1 MTKKAV
7 PRNDKKSATLCS
19 NKNNMLNFLNDLFG
33 NEKPK
38 TRKNTEG
45 GQKPKTR
52 TKPLPENTIWT
63 VKDQPI
69 PVEIHRER
77 RQSWRYSFAKG
88 GKLIVRL
95 PKVDK
100 ATDAKIIS
108 AVKNALTERATKKPE
123 MLQFFDTKTYRDG
136 DTLQVNKRIYSLK
149 ITLEDRKTHAAKLLK
164 NSWIVLKL
172 AAADT
177 EGGQQKAIST
187 LLSRT
192 IANDNAAEFTRRVNE
207 LNFQFFKKSIKSVNF
222 KYNHSNWG
230 SCSRDTNLNFSSRL
244 LFAPE
249 DVQDY
254 VIIHE
259 LAHLVELNHSDRFW
273 KLVSDAMPNY
283 VEKEKWLKKNSHQ
296 CRF

>member
-1 MTKKAV
+1 
-7 PRNDKKSATLCS
+7 
-19 NKNNMLNFLNDLFG
+19 MLNFLNELFG

-38 TRKNTEG
+38 KLKNSVEERHPDAVKKEVKRT
-45 GQKPKTR
+45 QKPKKR
-52 TKPLPENTIWT
+52 IKPLPETTIWT
-63 VKDQPI
+63 VNEQPI
-69 PVEIHRER
+69 PVVIHRES
-77 RQSWRYSFAKG
+77 RQSWRYAFAKG

-100 ATDAKIIS
+100 ARDAEII
-108 AVKNALTERATKKPE
+108 AIVKNALIERATKKPE

-136 DTLQVNKRIYSLK
+136 DTLEVNKRIYSLK

-164 NSWIVLKL
+164 NGWIELKL

-177 EGGQQKAIST
+177 EGGRQKAISM

-192 IANDNAAEFTRRVNE
+192 IARDNAAEFIRRVNE
-207 LNFQFFKKSIKSVNF
+207 LNFQYFKKSIKGVNF

-230 SCSRDTNLNFSSRL
+230 SCSSHANLNFSSRL
-244 LFAPE
+244 LFAPD

-259 LAHLVELNHSDRFW
+259 LAHLIEMNHSDRFW

-283 VEKEKWLKKNSHQ
+283 AEKEKWLKKNSYQ
-296 CRF
+296 CQF

>member
-1 MTKKAV
+1 
-7 PRNDKKSATLCS
+7 
-19 NKNNMLNFLNDLFG
+19 MLNFLNELFG

-38 TRKNTEG
+38 KQKTTEG
-45 GQKPKTR
+45 GQKRR
-52 TKPLPENTIWT
+52 TPAKPLPENTVWT
-63 VKDQPI
+63 VNHQPI

-77 RQSWRYSFAKG
+77 RQSWRYAFAKG

-95 PKVDK
+95 PKFDK
-100 ATDAKIIS
+100 ATDAKVLKDIHQ
-108 AVKNALTERATKKPE
+108 ALSDRAAKKPN
-123 MLQFFDTKTYRDG
+123 MLQFFDTKTYQDG
-136 DTLQVNKRIYSLK
+136 DELHINQRIYTLK
-149 ITLEDRKTHAAKLLK
+149 ITLEERKTHTAKLVK
-164 NSWIVLKL
+164 NGVIELKL

-207 LNFQFFKKSIKSVNF
+207 LNFQFFRKTIKSINF

-230 SCSRDTNLNFSSRL
+230 SCSRDNNLNFSSRL
-244 LFAPE
+244 LFAPD

-273 KLVSDAMPNY
+273 KLVSDAMPDY
-283 VEKEKWLKKNSHQ
+283 MEKEKWLKKNSHS

>member
-1 MTKKAV
+1 MLKE
-7 PRNDKKSATLCS
+7 
-19 NKNNMLNFLNDLFG
+19 KNSMLNFLNDLFG

-38 TRKNTEG
+38 KRKNTEG
-45 GQKPKTR
+45 GQKPRTR
-52 TKPLPENTIWT
+52 AKPLPENTIWT
-63 VKDQPI
+63 VNDQPI

-77 RQSWRYSFAKG
+77 RQSWRYAFAKG

-100 ATDAKIIS
+100 VTDAKIIS

-136 DTLQVNKRIYSLK
+136 DTLKVNKRIYSLK

-164 NSWIVLKL
+164 NGWIEMKL

-192 IANDNAAEFTRRVNE
+192 IANDNASEFTRRVNE
-207 LNFQFFKKSIKSVNF
+207 LNFQYFKKPIKSVNF

>member
-1 MTKKAV
+1 
-7 PRNDKKSATLCS
+7 
-19 NKNNMLNFLNDLFG
+19 MLNFLNDLFG

-38 TRKNTEG
+38 KRKNTEG
-45 GQKPKTR
+45 GQKPRTR
-52 TKPLPENTIWT
+52 AKPLPENTIWT
-63 VKDQPI
+63 VNDQPI

-77 RQSWRYSFAKG
+77 RQSWRYAFAKG

-100 ATDAKIIS
+100 VTDAKIIS

-136 DTLQVNKRIYSLK
+136 DTLKVNKRIYSLK

-164 NSWIVLKL
+164 NGWIEMKL

-192 IANDNAAEFTRRVNE
+192 IANDNASEFTRRVNE
-207 LNFQFFKKSIKSVNF
+207 LNFQYFKKPIKSVNF

-254 VIIHE
+254 VIINE

>member
-1 MTKKAV
+1 MF
-7 PRNDKKSATLCS
+7 
-19 NKNNMLNFLNDLFG
+19 NFLNDLFG
-33 NEKPK
+33 KEKPK
-38 TRKNTEG
+38 KR
-45 GQKPKTR
+45 
-52 TKPLPENTIWT
+52 ENTANLDKTGT
-63 VKDQPI
+63 VGGTKSRPLAKPIPESTVWIVEGQSI

-77 RQSWRYSFAKG
+77 RKSWRYAFAKG

-100 ATDAKIIS
+100 ARDALFIADIQKS
-108 AVKNALTERATKKPE
+108 FLDRATKKPT
-123 MLQFFDTKTYRDG
+123 MLNFFETRTYTGG
-136 DTLQVNKRIYSLK
+136 DTVNVNKRTYTLK
-149 ITLEDRKTHAAKLLK
+149 IILEERKTHAAKLRE
-164 NSWIVLKL
+164 NGWIELKL

-177 EGGQQKAIST
+177 EGGRQKAIST

-192 IANDNAAEFTRRVNE
+192 IANDCASEFTKRVNE
-207 LNFQFFKKSIKSVNF
+207 LNFQFFGRPIKSVNF

-230 SCSRDTNLNFSSRL
+230 SCSQSGNLNFSSRL
-244 LFAPE
+244 LFAPD

-283 VEKEKWLKKNSHQ
+283 AEKEKWLKLNSNK

>member
-1 MTKKAV
+1 
-7 PRNDKKSATLCS
+7 
-19 NKNNMLNFLNDLFG
+19 MLNFLNQLLG

-38 TRKNTEG
+38 KRGNTEG
-45 GQKPKTR
+45 GQKTLIKA
-52 TKPLPENTIWT
+52 KPLPENTVWT
-63 VKDQPI
+63 VNEQPI

-77 RQSWRYSFAKG
+77 RKSWRYAFAKG

-100 ATDAKIIS
+100 ATDERILNDIKK
-108 AVKNALTERATKKPE
+108 VLTDRATKKPD
-123 MLQFFDTKTYRDG
+123 MLNFFDTKAYKDG
-136 DTLQVNKRIYSLK
+136 DTLTVNKRLYSLK
-149 ITLEDRKTHAAKLLK
+149 ITLEDRKSHAAKLLG
-164 NSWIVLKL
+164 NGHIEMKL

-192 IANDNAAEFTRRVNE
+192 IANDNASEFIRRVNE
-207 LNFQFFKKSIKSVNF
+207 LNFQHFKKPIKSVNF

-230 SCSRDTNLNFSSRL
+230 SCSREANLNFSSRL
-244 LFAPE
+244 LFAPD

-273 KLVSDAMPNY
+273 KLVLDAMPDY
-283 VEKEKWLKKNSHQ
+283 VEKEKWLKKNSHN

>member
-1 MTKKAV
+1 
-7 PRNDKKSATLCS
+7 
-19 NKNNMLNFLNDLFG
+19 MLNFLNQLFG

-38 TRKNTEG
+38 KQKNTEG

-52 TKPLPENTIWT
+52 AKPLPEITVWT
-63 VKDQPI
+63 VNNQPI
-69 PVEIHRER
+69 PVEIYRER
-77 RQSWRYSFAKG
+77 RQSWRYAFAKG
-88 GKLIVRL
+88 GKLLVRL

-100 ATDAKIIS
+100 AKDAEII
-108 AVKNALTERATKKPE
+108 AIVKNALTERATKKPE

-136 DTLQVNKRIYSLK
+136 DTLQVNKRIYTLK
-149 ITLEDRKTHAAKLLK
+149 ITLEDRKSHAAKLLK
-164 NSWIVLKL
+164 NGWIELKL

-187 LLSRT
+187 LLSRCV
-192 IANDNAAEFTRRVNE
+192 ANDNAAEFIRRVNE
-207 LNFQFFKKSIKSVNF
+207 LNFQYFKRTIKSVNF

-230 SCSRDTNLNFSSRL
+230 SCSSQTNLNFSSRL
-244 LFAPE
+244 LFAPD

-259 LAHLVELNHSDRFW
+259 LAHLIELNHSDRFW

-283 VEKEKWLKKNSHQ
+283 AEKEKWLKKNSHQ

>member
-1 MTKKAV
+1 
-7 PRNDKKSATLCS
+7 
-19 NKNNMLNFLNDLFG
+19 MLNFLNDLFG
-33 NEKPK
+33 KKTPKKPSD
-38 TRKNTEG
+38 TEG
-45 GQKPKTR
+45 GKKPRVAAKAI
-52 TKPLPENTIWT
+52 PEST
-63 VKDQPI
+63 VWLVEGQQI

-77 RQSWRYSFAKG
+77 RKSWRYAFAKG

-100 ATDAKIIS
+100 ATDARIIGDIQKS
-108 AVKNALTERATKKPE
+108 FLDRATKKPT
-123 MLQFFDTKTYRDG
+123 MLNFFETKTYTDG
-136 DTLQVNKRIYSLK
+136 DTLQVNKRQYALK
-149 ITLEDRKTHAAKLLK
+149 IVLEERKTHAAKLLK
-164 NSWIVLKL
+164 NGWIELKL
-172 AAADT
+172 AATDT

-192 IANDNAAEFTRRVNE
+192 IANDCAAEFTRRVNE
-207 LNFQFFKKSIKSVNF
+207 LNFQFFKKPIKSVNF

-230 SCSRDTNLNFSSRL
+230 SCSQSGNLNFSSRL
-244 LFAPE
+244 LFAPD

-283 VEKEKWLKKNSHQ
+283 AEKEKWLKMNSNK

>member
-1 MTKKAV
+1 
-7 PRNDKKSATLCS
+7 
-19 NKNNMLNFLNDLFG
+19 MLNFLNELFG

-38 TRKNTEG
+38 KRKNTEG

-52 TKPLPENTIWT
+52 AKPLPETTVWTIY
-63 VKDQPI
+63 DQPI

-77 RQSWRYSFAKG
+77 RQSWRYAFAKG

-100 ATDAKIIS
+100 ARDAEIITI
-108 AVKNALTERATKKPE
+108 VKNALTERATKKPE

-136 DTLQVNKRIYSLK
+136 DTLQVNKRLYTLK
-149 ITLEDRKTHAAKLLK
+149 ITLEDRKSHAAKLLK
-164 NSWIVLKL
+164 NGWIELKL

-177 EGGQQKAIST
+177 EAGQQKAIST

-192 IANDNAAEFTRRVNE
+192 IANDNAAEFIRRVNE
-207 LNFQFFKKSIKSVNF
+207 LNFQYFKKPIKSVNF

-230 SCSRDTNLNFSSRL
+230 SCSSQTNLNFSSRL
-244 LFAPE
+244 LFAPD

-259 LAHLVELNHSDRFW
+259 LAHLIELNHSDRFW

-283 VEKEKWLKKNSHQ
+283 AEKEKWLKKNSHQ

>member
-1 MTKKAV
+1 LHLKK
-7 PRNDKKSATLCS
+7 NG
-19 NKNNMLNFLNDLFG
+19 MLNFLNELFA

-38 TRKNTEG
+38 KQKNTDGTSRENREG

-52 TKPLPENTIWT
+52 AKPLPENTVWT
-63 VKDQPI
+63 VNDQPI

-77 RQSWRYSFAKG
+77 RQSWRYAFAKG

-136 DTLQVNKRIYSLK
+136 DTLQVNKRIYALK
-149 ITLEDRKTHAAKLLK
+149 ITFEDRKTHAAKLLK
-164 NSWIVLKL
+164 NGWIEMKL

-192 IANDNAAEFTRRVNE
+192 IANDNAAEFIRRVNE
-207 LNFQFFKKSIKSVNF
+207 LNFQYFKKPIKSVNF

-244 LFAPE
+244 LFAPD

-283 VEKEKWLKKNSHQ
+283 MEKEKWLKKNSHQ

>member
-1 MTKKAV
+1 
-7 PRNDKKSATLCS
+7 
-19 NKNNMLNFLNDLFG
+19 MLNFLNELFG
-33 NEKPK
+33 KEKPK
-38 TRKNTEG
+38 KRKNIEG
-45 GQKPKTR
+45 GQKPR
-52 TKPLPENTIWT
+52 PRPKPLPENSIWT
-63 VKDQPI
+63 VNNQPI

-77 RQSWRYSFAKG
+77 RQSWRYAFAKG

-100 ATDAKIIS
+100 ATDAKII
-108 AVKNALTERATKKPE
+108 ADVKNALIERAMKKPE
-123 MLQFFDTKTYRDG
+123 MFQFFDTKTYRDG
-136 DTLQVNKRIYSLK
+136 DTLQVNKRIYTMK

-164 NSWIVLKL
+164 NGWIELKL

-177 EGGQQKAIST
+177 EGGQQKAMST

-192 IANDNAAEFTRRVNE
+192 IANDNAAEFIRRVNE

-230 SCSRDTNLNFSSRL
+230 SYSRDTNLNFSSRL
-244 LFAPE
+244 LFAPD

-259 LAHLVELNHSDRFW
+259 LAHLIELNHSDRFW

-283 VEKEKWLKKNSHQ
+283 AEKERWLKKHSHQ

>member
-1 MTKKAV
+1 MF
-7 PRNDKKSATLCS
+7 
-19 NKNNMLNFLNDLFG
+19 NFLNDLFG
-33 NEKPK
+33 NKKPK
-38 TRKNTEG
+38 KQVGTDGISRTPSPRGEG
-45 GQKPKTR
+45 GQKPVAR
-52 TKPLPENTIWT
+52 AKPLPENTVWI
-63 VKDQPI
+63 VNNQQI
-69 PVEIHRER
+69 PVEIHRELR
-77 RQSWRYSFAKG
+77 RSWRYAFAKG

-100 ATDAKIIS
+100 ATDERILND
-108 AVKNALTERATKKPE
+108 VKKALTDRADKKPE
-123 MLQFFDTKTYRDG
+123 MLNFFDTKTYQDG
-136 DTLQVNKRIYSLK
+136 DTLTVNKRVYTIK
-149 ITLEDRKTHAAKLLK
+149 IVLEDRKSHASKMLT
-164 NSWIVLKL
+164 NGHIQMKL

-192 IANDNAAEFTRRVNE
+192 IANDNAAEFIRRVNE
-207 LNFQFFKKSIKSVNF
+207 LNFQFFKKPVKSVSF

-230 SCSRDTNLNFSSRL
+230 SCSRDNNLNFSSRL
-244 LFAPE
+244 LFAPD

-273 KLVSDAMPNY
+273 KLVSDAMPDY
-283 VEKEKWLKKNSHQ
+283 GEKEKWLKKNSHL

>member
-1 MTKKAV
+1 
-7 PRNDKKSATLCS
+7 
-19 NKNNMLNFLNDLFG
+19 MLNFLNQLFG

-38 TRKNTEG
+38 KQKNTEG
-45 GQKPKTR
+45 GQKPKMR
-52 TKPLPENTIWT
+52 AKPLPETTVWT
-63 VKDQPI
+63 VNDQPI

-77 RQSWRYSFAKG
+77 RQSWRYAFAKG

-100 ATDAKIIS
+100 ARDAEIITI
-108 AVKNALTERATKKPE
+108 VKNALTERATKKPE

-136 DTLQVNKRIYSLK
+136 DTLQVNKRIYTLK
-149 ITLEDRKTHAAKLLK
+149 ITLEDRKSHAAKMLK
-164 NSWIVLKL
+164 NGIIELKL
-172 AAADT
+172 AAMDNESLRGVARN
-177 EGGQQKAIST
+177 EAKQEEGQQKAIST
-187 LLSRT
+187 LLSRCV
-192 IANDNAAEFTRRVNE
+192 ANDNAAEFIRRVNE
-207 LNFQFFKKSIKSVNF
+207 LNFQYFKRTIKSVNF

-230 SCSRDTNLNFSSRL
+230 SCSSQTNLNFSSRL
-244 LFAPE
+244 FFAPD

-259 LAHLVELNHSDRFW
+259 LAHLIELNHSDRFW

-283 VEKEKWLKKNSHQ
+283 AEKERWLKKNSHQ

>member
-1 MTKKAV
+1 
-7 PRNDKKSATLCS
+7 
-19 NKNNMLNFLNDLFG
+19 MLNFLNELFG

-38 TRKNTEG
+38 KRKSSEG

-52 TKPLPENTIWT
+52 AKSLPETTVWT
-63 VKDQPI
+63 VNDQPI

-77 RQSWRYSFAKG
+77 RQSWRYAFAKG

-100 ATDAKIIS
+100 ATDAQLITI
-108 AVKNALTERATKKPE
+108 VKNALIERATKKPE

-136 DTLQVNKRIYSLK
+136 DTLEVNKRIYTLK
-149 ITLEDRKTHAAKLLK
+149 ITLGDRKTHAAKLLK
-164 NSWIVLKL
+164 NGWIELKL

-177 EGGQQKAIST
+177 DGGQQKAIST
-187 LLSRT
+187 LLSRCV
-192 IANDNAAEFTRRVNE
+192 ANDNAAEFTRRVNE
-207 LNFQFFKKSIKSVNF
+207 LNFQYFKKPIKSVNF

-230 SCSRDTNLNFSSRL
+230 SCSSKTNLNFSSRL
-244 LFAPE
+244 LFAPD

-259 LAHLVELNHSDRFW
+259 LAHLVELNHSNRFW
-273 KLVSDAMPNY
+273 KLVSDAMPDY
-283 VEKEKWLKKNSHQ
+283 AEKEKWLKKNSHQ

>member
-1 MTKKAV
+1 
-7 PRNDKKSATLCS
+7 
-19 NKNNMLNFLNDLFG
+19 MLNFLNDLFG
-33 NEKPK
+33 KKTPKKPSDTDGTSRP
-38 TRKNTEG
+38 TREG
-45 GQKPKTR
+45 NKKPR
-52 TKPLPENTIWT
+52 VSTKPVPESTIW
-63 VKDQPI
+63 VVEGQQI

-77 RQSWRYSFAKG
+77 RKSWRYAFAKG

-100 ATDAKIIS
+100 ATDARIIGDIQKS
-108 AVKNALTERATKKPE
+108 FLDRATKKPT
-123 MLQFFDTKTYRDG
+123 MLNFFETKTYTDG
-136 DTLQVNKRIYSLK
+136 DTLQVNKRQYSLK
-149 ITLEDRKTHAAKLLK
+149 IVLEERKTHAAKLLR
-164 NSWIVLKL
+164 NGWIELKL

-192 IANDNAAEFTRRVNE
+192 IANDCATEFTRRVNE
-207 LNFQFFKKSIKSVNF
+207 LNFQFFKKPIKSVNF

-230 SCSRDTNLNFSSRL
+230 SCSQSGNLNFSSRL
-244 LFAPE
+244 LFAPD

-283 VEKEKWLKKNSHQ
+283 AEKEKWLKMNSNK

>member
-1 MTKKAV
+1 
-7 PRNDKKSATLCS
+7 
-19 NKNNMLNFLNDLFG
+19 MLNFLNDLFSSK
-33 NEKPK
+33 KPK
-38 TRKNTEG
+38 KRSNTEG
-45 GQKPKTR
+45 GKKPRVVAK
-52 TKPLPENTIWT
+52 LPTEST
-63 VKDQPI
+63 VWYVDEQPI

-77 RQSWRYSFAKG
+77 RNSWRYAFGKG

-95 PKVDK
+95 PIIDK
-100 ATDAKIIS
+100 TREAIIM
-108 AVKNALTERATKKPE
+108 AQIKTAFTERVAQKPTV
-123 MLQFFDTKTYRDG
+123 LQYFETKTYKNG
-136 DTLQVNKRIYSLK
+136 DTLSVNSRTYSLN
-149 ITLEDRKTHAAKLLK
+149 ITLEDRKSHSAKLLK
-164 NSWIVLKL
+164 NGWITFKL

-207 LNFQFFKKSIKSVNF
+207 LNFQYFKKPIKSVNF

-230 SCSRDTNLNFSSRL
+230 SCSQSGNLNFSSRL
-244 LFAPE
+244 LFAPD

-283 VEKEKWLKKNSHQ
+283 AEKEKWLKVNGNK

>member
-1 MTKKAV
+1 
-7 PRNDKKSATLCS
+7 
-19 NKNNMLNFLNDLFG
+19 MLNFLNDLFS
-33 NEKPK
+33 NEKHK
-38 TRKNTEG
+38 KQAGTEG
-45 GQKPKTR
+45 GQKPRTR
-52 TKPLPENTIWT
+52 AKPLPENTVWT
-63 VKDQPI
+63 VNEQPI

-100 ATDAKIIS
+100 ATDAKILS

-136 DTLQVNKRIYSLK
+136 DTLEVNKRIYSLK

-164 NSWIVLKL
+164 NGWIELKL

-192 IANDNAAEFTRRVNE
+192 IANDNAAEFIRRVNE
-207 LNFQFFKKSIKSVNF
+207 LNFQYFKKAIKSVNF

-244 LFAPE
+244 LFAPD

-273 KLVSDAMPNY
+273 KLVSDAMPDY

>member
-1 MTKKAV
+1 
-7 PRNDKKSATLCS
+7 
-19 NKNNMLNFLNDLFG
+19 MLDFLNDLLG
-33 NEKPK
+33 NKKPRK
-38 TRKNTEG
+38 SKNTEG
-45 GQKPKTR
+45 EQKPLSR
-52 TKPLPENTIWT
+52 AKPLPEST
-63 VKDQPI
+63 VWVVNNQSI

-77 RQSWRYSFAKG
+77 RKSWRYAFAKG

-100 ATDAKIIS
+100 
-108 AVKNALTERATKKPE
+108 LTEAHILLDVQKSLTDRVSKKPN
-123 MLQFFDTKTYRDG
+123 MLQFFDTKTYKNG
-136 DTLQVNKRIYSLK
+136 DKLTVNHRVYTIF
-149 ITLEDRKTHAAKLLK
+149 ITLEDRKTHSAKLLQ
-164 NSWIVLKL
+164 NGVIEIKL
-172 AAADT
+172 ALADT

-207 LNFQFFKKSIKSVNF
+207 LNFQFFKKPIKSINF

-230 SCSRDTNLNFSSRL
+230 SCSNKDNLNFSSRL
-244 LFAPE
+244 LFAPD

-259 LAHLVELNHSDRFW
+259 LAHLIELNHSDRFW
-273 KLVSDAMPNY
+273 KLVSDAMPDY
-283 VEKEKWLKKNSHQ
+283 AEKEKWLKKNSHF